1 VGRRTSAND
10 QGRNVKQLAFPN
22 KHKFNEFSCW
32 ILVSYIYI
40 FVFSPSVQSTS
51 NFCLACIVH
60 QETSSTHLLLSQ
72 NKRFDV
78 FVLIFF
84 CKIKKLFDLCVHVF
98 GVICLET
105 FCYYR
110 VELKMLAILLL
121 FFLRVKLFYV

>member
-22 KHKFNEFSCW
+22 KHKFNEFS
-32 ILVSYIYI
+32 LYI
-40 FVFSPSVQSTS
+40 FVFSPSVPSTS

-84 CKIKKLFDLCVHVF
+84 F
-98 GVICLET
+98 
-105 FCYYR
+105 
-110 VELKMLAILLL
+110 
-121 FFLRVKLFYV
+121 